1 MKTAREIV
9 DILAREKRV
18 ETICE
23 NVCRRR
29 GLDDLAQLVYTY
41 LLECPDA
48 LLSDLYENGQIN
60 FYIVR
65 MVKNQ
70 YYRPR
75 TRYYNEIV
83 KFAARSV
90 ALSYKDYEKTE
101 D

>member
-1 MKTAREIV
+1 MQPAREIV
-9 DILAREKRV
+9 EVLARERRV

-29 GLDDLAQLVYTY
+29 GLEDLAQLVYMY
-41 LLECPDA
+41 LLDSPDA

-65 MVKNQ
+65 MIKNQ
-70 YYRPR
+70 YFKPR
-75 TRYYNEIV
+75 TKYYNEIV

-101 D
+101 

>member
-9 DILAREKRV
+9 EVLARERRV
-18 ETICE
+18 ETLCE

-29 GLDDLAQLVYTY
+29 GLEDLAQLVYMY
-41 LLECPDA
+41 LLDSPDA

-65 MVKNQ
+65 MIKNQ
-70 YYRPR
+70 YFKPR
-75 TRYYNEIV
+75 TKYYNEIV

-101 D
+101 

>member
-9 DILAREKRV
+9 EVLAREKRV
-18 ETICE
+18 EALCE

-29 GLDDLAQLVYTY
+29 GLDDLVQLVYMY
-41 LLECPDA
+41 LLDSPDA

-65 MVKNQ
+65 MIKNQ
-70 YYRPR
+70 YFKPR
-75 TRYYNEIV
+75 TKYYNEIV

-90 ALSYKDYEKTE
+90 AISYKDYEKTE
-101 D
+101 

>member
-9 DILAREKRV
+9 EALAREKRV
-18 ETICE
+18 EALCE

-29 GLDDLAQLVYTY
+29 GLDDLAQLVYVY

-65 MVKNQ
+65 MIKNQ
-70 YYRPR
+70 YYKPR
-75 TRYYNEIV
+75 TKYYNDIV

-90 ALSYKDYEKTE
+90 ALS
-101 D
+101 

>member
-9 DILAREKRV
+9 EVLAREKRV
-18 ETICE
+18 EALCE

-29 GLDDLAQLVYTY
+29 GLDDLAQLIYVY

-65 MVKNQ
+65 MIKNQ
-70 YYRPR
+70 YYKPR
-75 TRYYNEIV
+75 TKYYNDIV

-90 ALSYKDYEKTE
+90 ALRYKDYEKE
-101 D
+101 E

>member
-9 DILAREKRV
+9 EVLAREKRV
-18 ETICE
+18 EALCE

-29 GLDDLAQLVYTY
+29 GLDDLAQLVYMY
-41 LLECPDA
+41 LLDSPDA

-65 MVKNQ
+65 MIKNQ
-70 YYRPR
+70 YFKPR
-75 TRYYNEIV
+75 TKYYNEIV

-90 ALSYKDYEKTE
+90 AISYKDYEKTE
-101 D
+101 